1 MKKLTKTPPPMQ
13 EMLIPANLPTFN
25 GEKALLVAT
34 GKQDA
39 VFYLAQNGILKSIDS
54 FIIETPKYSDRE
66 GHFKT
71 RGMGKTIR
79 SGAVYEN
86 KKEKVITDFI
96 KEFQK
101 RFGAISKKHKLARL
115 YVYSP
120 SHMHTYI
127 REALP
132 KASQAKVTME
142 IEGNFFK
149 THPLTLLKKIHD
161 KSDAKKVIPRDAEE
175 AKILNR
181 RVRTKSAKFIS
192 KKAF

>member
-25 GEKALLVAT
+25 GEKALLIAT

-54 FIIETPKYSDRE
+54 FLIETPKYSDRE

-71 RGMGKTIR
+71 RGAGKTIR

-86 KKEKVITDFI
+86 KKGKVITDFI

-101 RFGAISKKHKLARL
+101 RFGTISKKHKIARL
-115 YVYSP
+115 YIYSP

-132 KASQAKVTME
+132 KAFQNKITME

-161 KSDAKKVIPRDAEE
+161 TSNSKKVTPKDTEE
-175 AKILNR
+175 EKILNR
-181 RVRTKSAKFIS
+181 RVKAKSVKNIS